1 MQELVWFCFPCKLH
15 ERGVSLLLLAYHHVS
30 NFCVFLCI
38 NLSVK
43 QYVIFQVVN
52 FKDKVGVPLDI
63 VTNQMSVNL
72 NDVLYECVFLLL

>member
-1 MQELVWFCFPCKLH
+1 M
-15 ERGVSLLLLAYHHVS
+15 
-30 NFCVFLCI
+30 
-38 NLSVK
+38 

-52 FKDKVGVPLDI
+52 FKDKVGVLIDI